1 MMKRFSCWL
10 FLFCFSLALV
20 IPISHAEATLV
31 SVRGVAKDGTV
42 ETALADAKRRAVYKT
57 LCMIIREDTNPDS
70 VFPRILANYERYIE
84 GKLKPDAKKSGPQGL
99 MVLVKVSV
107 DNTAIAKDVKA
118 MAGAQQ
124 DNHDDVSVYCLVRVT
139 NAQNGDAV
147 TATMA
152 RDFANAYKR
161 LGFDCSAGD
170 ALPGY
175 KEIVLSNAKQTA
187 AEFENKLMENLKQKW
202 LQVNVALIG
211 EVNIYTEAKT
221 ESNCLKKA
229 AVNVKA
235 VDMNRGTVFAEFAE
249 DYLRQGTTDEMT
261 ENLVVQ
267 KAAIDAAEML
277 AAETLKYWKHW
288 ES

>member
-1 MMKRFSCWL
+1 M
-10 FLFCFSLALV
+10 
-20 IPISHAEATLV
+20 
-31 SVRGVAKDGTV
+31 
-42 ETALADAKRRAVYKT
+42 
-57 LCMIIREDTNPDS
+57 
-70 VFPRILANYERYIE
+70 
-84 GKLKPDAKKSGPQGL
+84 
-99 MVLVKVSV
+99 
-107 DNTAIAKDVKA
+107 
-118 MAGAQQ
+118 
-124 DNHDDVSVYCLVRVT
+124 
-139 NAQNGDAV
+139 
-147 TATMA
+147 
-152 RDFANAYKR
+152 
-161 LGFDCSAGD
+161 
-170 ALPGY
+170 
-175 KEIVLSNAKQTA
+175 
-187 AEFENKLMENLKQKW
+187 
-202 LQVNVALIG
+202 ALIG